1 MACSAGSMGDDI
13 LGGIPVKRKSRLSD
27 AVWTAFTETIRFII
41 VPLVLVDLVLSNYH
55 QLSTPFTPNITTL
68 IVFFGILIVS
78 ASTLEVANKPGSYR
92 RMLFGLSALAFVC
105 FWIFVLFGGG
115 IAAFEYGPYHIS
127 FDMTKIV
134 YIIILGLSLKGL
146 LVVSTFTTNR
156 SAFQEHEKKRLEQE
170 SGSRAAEKRTRTAA
184 RSYSTPSMAAMSKVA
199 YEVTGDEDVGY
210 SKVPAA
216 EKVVPPPS
224 QNVKVC
230 PVCGAHANPK
240 DYMCKACGAWFYDD
254 LLKGVRRDS
263 GIE

>member
-1 MACSAGSMGDDI
+1 MGDD
-13 LGGIPVKRKSRLSD
+13 LAGGIHLRRRSRLSD

-41 VPLVLVDLVLSNYH
+41 VPLVLVDLVLSNYP

-68 IVFFGILIVS
+68 IIFFGVLIVS
-78 ASTLEVANKPGSYR
+78 ASTLEAANKPGSYR
-92 RMLFGLSALAFVC
+92 RMLFGLSALSFVS
-105 FWIFVLFGGG
+105 FWIFVIFGGG
-115 IAAFEYGPYHIS
+115 IAQFEYGPYDIS

-146 LVVSTFTTNR
+146 LVISTFTTNR
-156 SAFQEHEKKRLEQE
+156 QAFQENERQKLEQE
-170 SGSRAAEKRTRTAA
+170 SKARAAEKKTRTAA
-184 RSYSTPSMAAMSKVA
+184 RSYATPPLSVLSKVA
-199 YEVTGDEDVGY
+199 FDVTGDEDVGF
-210 SKVPAA
+210 SKVQSQEAA
-216 EKVVPPPS
+216 LPPPS

-240 DYMCKACGAWFYDD
+240 DYTCKACGAWFYDD